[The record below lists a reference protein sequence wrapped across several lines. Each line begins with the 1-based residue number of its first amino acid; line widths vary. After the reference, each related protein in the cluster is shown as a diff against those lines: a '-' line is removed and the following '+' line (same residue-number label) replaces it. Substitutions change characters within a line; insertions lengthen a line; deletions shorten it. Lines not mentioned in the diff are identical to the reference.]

1 MIGKSSVTK
10 DLLDSLSHLEPANN
24 VDESLRRLLMGK
36 ARNDLL
42 KYEVVCRG
50 FQKKYKMDFETFRA
64 SALMKEP
71 PNEVEQDYFD
81 WELAI
86 TRMDEVKSELDKLA
100 AMNE

>member
-42 KYEVVCRG
+42 KYEVVCRS
-50 FQKKYKMDFETFRA
+50 FQKKYKMDFETFRT

>member
-1 MIGKSSVTK
+1 MIAKSSVTK

-36 ARNDLL
+36 AKNDLL

-50 FQKKYKMDFETFRA
+50 FQKKYKMDFEAFRT
-64 SALMKEP
+64 SDLMKEP
-71 PNEVEQDYFD
+71 PHEVEQDYFD

-86 TRMDEVKSELDKLA
+86 TRIDEVKRQLDKLA